1 MSPAEPVTLLIQR
14 LKAGDKDAIE
24 QLWKRYFERL
34 VRLARRRLG
43 GNRSP
48 VADEEDVALSAFDSV
63 CRRSREGRF
72 RRLVTRNDLWQ
83 ILAIVTRRKAINQ
96 RKKEACQKR
105 LHGTE
110 APGEGAASRQPDPP
124 TAVQIAEECRR
135 LLEKLNDL
143 QLQQIAVAKMEGY
156 SNEEIARI
164 IERSVATVER
174 KLKLIR
180 SIWQDEV
187 GS

>member
-1 MSPAEPVTLLIQR
+1 MSPAEPVTLWIQR

-24 QLWKRYFERL
+24 QLWNRYFDRL

-43 GNRSP
+43 GKRSA
-48 VADEEDVALSAFDSV
+48 VADEEDVALSAFDTV
-63 CRRSREGRF
+63 CRRSRNGQF

-96 RKKEACQKR
+96 RKKEACKKR
-105 LHGTE
+105 PHCTE
-110 APGEGAASRQPDPP
+110 ADEGVPSREPDPP
-124 TAVQIAEECRR
+124 TAAQIAEECRR
-135 LLEKLNDL
+135 LLTRLDDL
-143 QLQQIAVAKMEGY
+143 QLQQIAVAKMDGY

-180 SIWQDEV
+180 GIWQGEV